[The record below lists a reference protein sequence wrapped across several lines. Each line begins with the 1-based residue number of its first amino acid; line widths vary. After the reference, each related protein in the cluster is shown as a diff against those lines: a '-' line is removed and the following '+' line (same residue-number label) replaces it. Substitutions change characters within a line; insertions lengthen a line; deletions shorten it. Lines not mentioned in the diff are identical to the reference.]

1 MTTLKEYRDEMNRVF
16 ARNIRHGF
24 VDYWHCGRLGA
35 EIMEL
40 MDNATEEFS
49 SRGEYKELFDLTNKA
64 FLKWGK
70 TDKDDS
76 SGETQS
82 FMYDVNDAW
91 NRVYEAEDPRIPHS
105 KMYSWFE
112 GHIDG
117 SVIDYMEEYLYEYLM
132 KHFYEPELLEKKFA
146 FLNEKIE
153 ESRRSDNEFDR
164 EYQVRSCQQYLLS
177 LMADMGKPIEE
188 IRNFEAEI
196 QTISSKE
203 ILAEIEERYGNK
215 DEMIALYRELAA
227 EEDRRGWPRENWHIK
242 LKEIYK
248 EMDDKENY
256 LLELLSAM
264 AMNLGNEDLWMEY
277 KGCFP
282 PENWPIVREQVFSL
296 VESGKYRLIPW
307 YALEERYD
315 LVMDEI
321 EDGLHTDWLKK
332 YKKELQSRYPERC
345 VKVLSDETKEM
356 AERSNNRKDY
366 RKVAKN
372 LRWMQQFPGGWEATA
387 ELAEEFRVQYKRR
400 PAMIEEIAEF

>member
-1 MTTLKEYRDEMNRVF
+1 
-16 ARNIRHGF
+16 
-24 VDYWHCGRLGA
+24 
-35 EIMEL
+35 
-40 MDNATEEFS
+40 
-49 SRGEYKELFDLTNKA
+49 
-64 FLKWGK
+64 
-70 TDKDDS
+70 
-76 SGETQS
+76 
-82 FMYDVNDAW
+82 
-91 NRVYEAEDPRIPHS
+91 
-105 KMYSWFE
+105 
-112 GHIDG
+112 
-117 SVIDYMEEYLYEYLM
+117 
-132 KHFYEPELLEKKFA
+132 
-146 FLNEKIE
+146 
-153 ESRRSDNEFDR
+153 
-164 EYQVRSCQQYLLS
+164 
-177 LMADMGKPIEE
+177 
-188 IRNFEAEI
+188 
-196 QTISSKE
+196 
-203 ILAEIEERYGNK
+203 
-215 DEMIALYRELAA
+215 
-227 EEDRRGWPRENWHIK
+227 
-242 LKEIYK
+242 
-248 EMDDKENY
+248 MDDKENY